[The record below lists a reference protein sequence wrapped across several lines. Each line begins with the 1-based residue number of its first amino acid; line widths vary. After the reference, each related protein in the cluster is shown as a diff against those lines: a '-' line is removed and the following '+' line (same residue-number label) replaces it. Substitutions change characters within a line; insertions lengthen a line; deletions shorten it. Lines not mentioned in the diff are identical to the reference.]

1 MDTDKVKV
9 FVYGTLKS
17 GNKTRGLDQPLYD
30 YDDDKSSPTYGQP
43 TVEIEKELIG
53 KAVTTDSKFS
63 MIDLGAFPGVIMNGD
78 KDIYGEVYEGGE
90 DFLRYCDMIEGHQG
104 DKARN
109 FYHRDLVNTSEGKAY
124 IYHLDPYYA
133 EDYPGHED
141 SPDIVLTNNLLTWNK

>member
-1 MDTDKVKV
+1 MDKDKIKV

-43 TVEIEKELIG
+43 ILEIEKELIG

-90 DFLRYCDMIEGHQG
+90 DFLAYCDMIEGHQG

-124 IYHLDPYYA
+124 I
-133 EDYPGHED
+133 
-141 SPDIVLTNNLLTWNK
+141 